1 MLCPNIDN
9 EHYFCFLFEQERF
22 LFIFCNNG
30 CYIMMSYMLVYI
42 KQWNYILDMSNPI
55 LNVIE
60 NKKGQKEIILNHLT
74 HGIVAL
80 AMQVR
85 DT

>member
-1 MLCPNIDN
+1 
-9 EHYFCFLFEQERF
+9 
-22 LFIFCNNG
+22 
-30 CYIMMSYMLVYI
+30 MMSYMLVYI